1 MEISGL
7 YISGYIWLR
16 FSAYICKTDQEQQNY
31 ASENC
36 IKRRRYI
43 HRNFHKLGGLENIKK
58 NYHIEAEE
66 GELSDAHLK
75 EFGLRIKD
83 YIQNP
88 DARKDLDEVR
98 KKYTSWG
105 WRS

>member
-1 MEISGL
+1 MQVKIVSNAEGISTAIFINL
-7 YISGYIWLR
+7 EDW
-16 FSAYICKTDQEQQNY
+16 KT
-31 ASENC
+31 
-36 IKRRRYI
+36 
-43 HRNFHKLGGLENIKK
+43 LKK

-98 KKYTSWG
+98 KKYTS
-105 WRS
+105 